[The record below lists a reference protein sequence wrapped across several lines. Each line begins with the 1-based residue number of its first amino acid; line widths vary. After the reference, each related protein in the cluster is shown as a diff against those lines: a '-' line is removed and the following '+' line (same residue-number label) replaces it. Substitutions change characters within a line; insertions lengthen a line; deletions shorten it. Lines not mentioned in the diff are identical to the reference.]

1 MVANNYR
8 ALRFM
13 REEIGDRLTP
23 EAVLA
28 LHKVITDGTL
38 DEQAAAG
45 RLQLP
50 GEERVAVFYR
60 DEDKDAIHRPPPAET
75 LPERMEMLCDFANE
89 SEDSSRFVPPVVR
102 AILVHFW
109 LSYDHPFL
117 DGNGRTARI
126 LFFWVMRNRGYELA
140 DYLPISRLL
149 RAAPAQ
155 YARAFL
161 EVETDGGDT
170 TYFLLHQLR
179 TIEKAIEDLD
189 GYLGRKRDELRDVR
203 RMLDDVN
210 GLNGRQIVLLTHAI
224 KHPDHDYTIGG
235 HALSHRVTHET
246 ARADLGGLADRGL
259 LTRHRRGRSLR
270 VPSRTR
276 PAGATERIRRVSA
289 NDAYAKAG
297 VDQGAADSAV
307 AGLVRALGAIQLDR
321 PSAQVPLPGH
331 YASVIKLDERTG
343 IALSTDGVG
352 TKLVLAEQLGRF
364 DTVGIDCVAMN
375 VNDVIC
381 VGAEPLAM
389 LDYIA
394 IEQADPAVCEEIGV
408 GLARGAEQAGIEI
421 PGGELAQLGQ
431 LVRGVDVSGAC
442 FGTVAL
448 EEIVDGSAVVPGDVV
463 IGLPSTGLH
472 SNGYTLAR
480 SALAEIPLDDERL
493 GRPLGDVLLEPT
505 EIYVKPIVELL
516 RSEVDVRG
524 LAHIT
529 SGGTKNL
536 LRLAAEVG
544 YEIDNPLPV
553 PPVFGLIQEHGAV
566 SDEEMSEVF
575 NMGCG
580 FCVVVPEGDAEAAL
594 SLLRSHYPAA
604 RPIGRAT
611 DGPRRIL

>member
-1 MVANNYR
+1 M
-8 ALRFM
+8 
-13 REEIGDRLTP
+13 T
-23 EAVLA
+23 
-28 LHKVITDGTL
+28 
-38 DEQAAAG
+38 
-45 RLQLP
+45 
-50 GEERVAVFYR
+50 
-60 DEDKDAIHRPPPAET
+60 
-75 LPERMEMLCDFANE
+75 
-89 SEDSSRFVPPVVR
+89 
-102 AILVHFW
+102 
-109 LSYDHPFL
+109 
-117 DGNGRTARI
+117 
-126 LFFWVMRNRGYELA
+126 
-140 DYLPISRLL
+140 
-149 RAAPAQ
+149 
-155 YARAFL
+155 
-161 EVETDGGDT
+161 
-170 TYFLLHQLR
+170 
-179 TIEKAIEDLD
+179 
-189 GYLGRKRDELRDVR
+189 
-203 RMLDDVN
+203 
-210 GLNGRQIVLLTHAI
+210 
-224 KHPDHDYTIGG
+224 
-235 HALSHRVTHET
+235 
-246 ARADLGGLADRGL
+246 
-259 LTRHRRGRSLR
+259 
-270 VPSRTR
+270 
-276 PAGATERIRRVSA
+276 
-289 NDAYAKAG
+289 DAYAKAG

-307 AGLVRALGAIQLDR
+307 AGLVRALGAIDLGR

-331 YASVIKLDERTG
+331 YASVIKIGEELG

-394 IEQADPAVCEEIGV
+394 IEKADPEVCEEIGV
-408 GLARGAEQAGIEI
+408 GLALGAEKAGIEI

-448 EEIVDGSAVVPGDVV
+448 DAIVDGSAVQPGDVV

-480 SALAEIPLDDERL
+480 SALADIPLGDDRL

-544 YEIDNPLPV
+544 YEIDDPLPV
-553 PPVFGLIQEHGAV
+553 PPVFELIQEQGGV

-580 FCVVVPEGDAEAAL
+580 FCVVVPTGDESAAL
-594 SLLRSHYPAA
+594 ELLRRHYPEAK
-604 RPIGRAT
+604 RVGRAT